1 MKVRAKAR
9 HMEDSVNIAL
19 VLAGGTGSRLESDIP
34 KQYIEVNGK
43 PIISYCVDTL
53 TANDRVDAI
62 WIAADKMWQSYVE
75 EHIPME
81 KFCGFSAPGKN
92 RQLTIWQGLC
102 SIKACAADDALIMI
116 HDAARP
122 LLGNEQIED
131 CLAAAAIHD
140 GVMPVLP
147 MKDTVYLSRDGKRV
161 SELMDRETLFAGQA
175 PEVFRLDKYY
185 EANRR
190 LPTEK
195 ILCINGSTEPAFLM
209 GMDIVMVPGDEQ
221 NFKITTKEDLNRFRV
236 IMESRSK

>member
-1 MKVRAKAR
+1 MKNQR
-9 HMEDSVNIAL
+9 NIAL
-19 VLAGGTGSRLESDIP
+19 VLAGGIGSRLEADVP

-43 PIISYCVDTL
+43 PIISYCVETL
-53 TANDRVDAI
+53 TAHDRVDAI
-62 WIAADKMWQSYVE
+62 WIAADEMWHSYIS

-81 KFCGFSAPGKN
+81 KFRGFSAPGRN
-92 RQLTIWQGLC
+92 RQLSIWQGLC
-102 SIKACAADDALIMI
+102 AIKAFAADDALIMI

-122 LLGNEQIED
+122 LLGKKQIED
-131 CLAAAAIHD
+131 CLATAVVHD
-140 GVMPVLP
+140 GAMPVLP

-161 SELMDRETLFAGQA
+161 SELLDRDTLFAGQA

-190 LPTEK
+190 LLPEK
-195 ILCINGSTEPAFLM
+195 ILFINGSTEPAILM
-209 GMDIVMVPGDEQ
+209 GMDIAMVPGDEQ